1 MIKIKK
7 KAVRSSI
14 SIHFTWHKFITLVNA
29 RNLLHAFNKWIKM
42 IWNKLI
48 WIDMNWYTAQKQN
61 VELIKINK
69 NKQNEQKCKNY
80 LNAQF

>member
-1 MIKIKK
+1 
-7 KAVRSSI
+7 
-14 SIHFTWHKFITLVNA
+14 
-29 RNLLHAFNKWIKM
+29 
-42 IWNKLI
+42 
-48 WIDMNWYTAQKQN
+48 MNRYTAQNEQN